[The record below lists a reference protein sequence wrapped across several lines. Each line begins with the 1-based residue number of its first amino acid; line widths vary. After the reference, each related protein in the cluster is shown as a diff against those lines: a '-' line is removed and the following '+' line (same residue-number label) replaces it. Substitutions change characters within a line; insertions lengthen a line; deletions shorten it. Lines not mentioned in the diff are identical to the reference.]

1 MLRKLTYPS
10 YYLPLLFLLILVAL
24 PFLINNEYILQ
35 IFIMF
40 LFNAYLASGWNII
53 SGFAGQLSLGHAAF
67 VGIGA
72 YTSTILF
79 VQVGIS
85 PWIGMIIGGVI
96 AGVLGWLIGYPVFK
110 LRGPYYALATI
121 AYGEIIRIFIQN
133 TKSIGG
139 IELKGAEGILIPFK
153 GNSPGIYQFET
164 KAAYYY
170 VIFILFLFVIL
181 LSYKIKNS
189 KMGYYLSAIG
199 NDQDAAESLGVN
211 TSKLKLTASAISAFV
226 MALGGTF
233 YAQYLLYI
241 NPQGILSGDFS
252 TEIAVIGIIGG
263 EGTVLG
269 PVLGS
274 LILTPLSELTRIY
287 LGGRFAGVHL
297 LAYGLILMVVVTYL
311 PHGVIGTL
319 GRLYTRILRKLGDPV
334 VTAKTG
340 VESKTL

>member
-1 MLRKLTYPS
+1 MLRRLIYPS
-10 YYLPLLFLLILVAL
+10 YFLPLLFLVILGLL
-24 PFLINNEYILQ
+24 PFIINNEYILQ
-35 IFIMF
+35 VFIMF

-79 VQVGIS
+79 VQWGIS
-85 PWIGMIIGGVI
+85 PWIGMLFGGVI
-96 AGVLGWLIGYPVFK
+96 AAVLGWLIGYPVFK

-133 TKSIGG
+133 TKAVGP

-153 GNSPGIYQFET
+153 GSSPALFQFDT

-170 VIFILFLFVIL
+170 VALIMFLLVLF

-189 KMGYYLSAIG
+189 KMGYYLAAIG

-211 TSKLKLTASAISAFV
+211 TSKLKLRAAAISAFI

-233 YAQYLLYI
+233 YAQFLLYI
-241 NPQGILSGDFS
+241 NPQGVLSGDFS

-297 LAYGLILMVVVTYL
+297 LAYGLILMAVVTHI
-311 PHGVIGTL
+311 PHGVIGTFSKWYH
-319 GRLYTRILRKLGDPV
+319 RLLLKLGDPV
-334 VTAKTG
+334 VSPRNG
-340 VESKTL
+340 SGKTL

>member
-1 MLRKLTYPS
+1 M
-10 YYLPLLFLLILVAL
+10 
-24 PFLINNEYILQ
+24 
-35 IFIMF
+35 FIMF

-79 VQVGIS
+79 VQWGIS
-85 PWIGMIIGGVI
+85 PWIGMIFGGVI
-96 AGVLGWLIGYPVFK
+96 AAIFGWLIGYPVFK

-133 TKSIGG
+133 TKAVGP

-153 GNSPGIYQFET
+153 GSSPALFQFET

-170 VIFILFLFVIL
+170 VALAMFLLVLL

-211 TSKLKLTASAISAFV
+211 TSKMKLTASAISAFV

-233 YAQYLLYI
+233 YAQFLLYI
-241 NPQGILSGDFS
+241 NPQGVLSGDFS

-263 EGTVLG
+263 EGTVFG

-297 LAYGLILMVVVTYL
+297 LAYGLILMAVVTHI
-311 PHGVIGTL
+311 PHGVIGTFSK
-319 GRLYTRILRKLGDPV
+319 LYHRILLKLGDPV
-334 VTAKTG
+334 VSAKTG
-340 VESKTL
+340 AGKTL